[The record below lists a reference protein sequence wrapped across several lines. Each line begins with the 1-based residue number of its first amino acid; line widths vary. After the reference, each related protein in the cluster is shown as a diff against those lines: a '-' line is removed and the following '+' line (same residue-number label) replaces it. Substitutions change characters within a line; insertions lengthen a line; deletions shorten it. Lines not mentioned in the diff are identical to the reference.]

1 MESINVQG
9 SPNFYKCEPGVLKEL
24 PELIKDE
31 PFKHGTIIHGKD
43 SWAMAEPYMP
53 EFPFSVETISYDGEC
68 THQEVDRIKE
78 NASASTDVLIG
89 VGGGKILDL
98 AKACGVA
105 LDLPV
110 ILIPTLVSNC
120 AAWTPLSVFYDDK
133 GNFVEYTIYKRSTYM
148 VIVDPS
154 MLVHAPVEYLRAGI
168 GDTIAKWYEADV
180 LTRQIE
186 EKPVPLEIALH
197 TAKMCRDILFQE
209 GKDAVQANEKAQSTS
224 AFARVAETVIMAGGM
239 VGGFG
244 DGYGRISGAH
254 SIHNGLTK
262 VPGAHPFFHGEK
274 VAYGILVQLALEGEA
289 EQIKQLVPFYKSMQ
303 LPLSLKEL
311 DADSP
316 EDIETIAYYSTRPGE
331 SIHLMGIHEQSQV
344 REAILAVE
352 NSLAPL

>member
-9 SPNFYKCEPGVLKEL
+9 SPNFYKCEPGILKEL

-43 SWAMAEPYMP
+43 SWAMAESYMP
-53 EFPFSVETISYDGEC
+53 EFPFSIGTISYDGEC
-68 THQEVDRIKE
+68 THQEVARIKE
-78 NASASTDVLIG
+78 NVSPITNVLIG

-98 AKACGVA
+98 TKACGEA

-120 AAWTPLSVFYDDK
+120 AAWTPLSVFYDEN
-133 GNFVEYTIYKRSTYM
+133 GNFIEYTIYKRSTYM
-148 VIVDPS
+148 VIVDPA

-180 LTRQIE
+180 LTRHIK
-186 EKPVPLEIALH
+186 EKPVPLEMALH
-197 TAKMCRDILFQE
+197 AAKLCRDILFQE
-209 GKDAVQANEKAQSTS
+209 GKNAVHGNEKAQCTT
-224 AFARVAETVIMAGGM
+224 AFTRVAETIIMAGGM

-262 VPGAHPFFHGEK
+262 VPGAHKFLHGEK
-274 VAYGILVQLALEGEA
+274 VAYGILVQLALEGKT
-289 EQIKQLVPFYKSMQ
+289 EQIKQLIPFYKSMR
-303 LPLSLKEL
+303 LPLSLKDL

-316 EDIETIAYYSTRPGE
+316 EDIETISYYSTRPSE
-331 SIHLMGIHEQSQV
+331 SIHLMGIHDQTQV

-352 NSLAPL
+352 NSLASL